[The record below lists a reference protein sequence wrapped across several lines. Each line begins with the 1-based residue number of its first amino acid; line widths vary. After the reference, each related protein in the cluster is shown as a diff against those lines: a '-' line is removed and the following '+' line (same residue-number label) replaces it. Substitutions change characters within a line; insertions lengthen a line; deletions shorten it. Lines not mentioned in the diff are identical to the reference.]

1 MEYSVASVQDVQTR
15 NVMSEHMRPGLSGF
29 FVCFPLNNR
38 HLIFQFKRTFK
49 GILELSIGKKQQYKQ
64 CAFPG
69 IAMFVLERYMN
80 SHLYLK
86 KCCQPTLY

>member
-1 MEYSVASVQDVQTR
+1 MQTR

-29 FVCFPLNNR
+29 FVCVSLSITDTFV
-38 HLIFQFKRTFK
+38 FQFKRTFK
-49 GILELSIGKKQQYKQ
+49 GVLESSIGKKQQYKQ

-69 IAMFVLERYMN
+69 ITMFVLERYIN

>member
-1 MEYSVASVQDVQTR
+1 
-15 NVMSEHMRPGLSGF
+15 MSELMRPGFLSGF
-29 FVCFPLNNR
+29 FVCVSLSITGTLFSSLR
-38 HLIFQFKRTFK
+38 GLLLK

-69 IAMFVLERYMN
+69 ITMFVLERYIN